1 MADREPFDYL
11 DAFARYLDERRLL
24 TYDPTGICGDT
35 FIETLP
41 PSPHEAVSLSLYGA
55 GATDARNGWD
65 TRSLQVRVRG
75 TSDPRISRRRAEALY
90 GALHG
95 LARCELPGGIW
106 LVLAA
111 AVAAPA
117 PVGTDANG
125 RHEHVVNLRLDI
137 EAPTTHRDN

>member
-1 MADREPFDYL
+1 MGEPLDHL
-11 DAFARYLDERRLL
+11 DALARHLHALGLL

-41 PSPHEAVSLSLYGA
+41 PAPDEAVCLSLYGA

-65 TRSLQVRVRG
+65 ARSLQVRVRG
-75 TSDPRISRRRAEALY
+75 TADPRVSRRRCEGLY
-90 GALHG
+90 SALHG
-95 LARCELPGGIW
+95 LAAVQLPGDVW

-117 PVGTDANG
+117 SMGVDKSG

-137 EAPTTHRDN
+137 EAPTSHRYP